1 MDLNQKRELSNGV
14 FNQSHGSFELVL
26 GPAILA
32 MIGLWIDKRL
42 DLVPLFT
49 LVLAFAG
56 LVGAIA
62 KLYYG
67 YRIAMDDHRRT
78 ADRAGAGLP

>member
-1 MDLNQKRELSNGV
+1 VDLNQKRELSNGV

-32 MIGLWIDKRL
+32 MIGLWVDKRL
-42 DLVPLFT
+42 EVVPLFT

-56 LVGAIA
+56 LVGATA
-62 KLYYG
+62 KLYFG
-67 YRIAMDDHRRT
+67 YRHAMDHART
-78 ADRAGAGLP
+78 ARPEAGLP

>member
-1 MDLNQKRELSNGV
+1 M
-14 FNQSHGSFELVL
+14 

-32 MIGLWIDKRL
+32 LIGLWLDRRL
-42 DLVPLFT
+42 EVVPLFT

-56 LVGAIA
+56 LIGATA

-67 YRIAMDDHRRT
+67 YRIDMAVHR
-78 ADRAGAGLP
+78 DQAGARAAAAEAGAS